1 MLPLRYSQRWRIGG
15 IILLGLV
22 LAATLLPVFGFWPRS
37 AIRMIGSVDKWIH
50 AFMFLFLTVWYSGQ
64 YARPDYWRIG
74 IGLVAFGGVIELI
87 QRSLPFRSGDPA
99 DMAAN
104 VAGIVLGFALAFAGV
119 GGWSMRVEQWLEA
132 RQPDHGQ

>member
-1 MLPLRYSQRWRIGG
+1 MLPLRYSRRWRIGG

-22 LAATLLPVFGFWPRS
+22 LAATILPVFSIWPRQTINTIA
-37 AIRMIGSVDKWIH
+37 AIDKWIH

-74 IGLVAFGGVIELI
+74 IGLAFFGGIIELI
-87 QRSLPFRSGDPA
+87 QRTLPFRSGDPA

-104 VAGIVLGFALAFAGV
+104 IAGIVVGFALAFAGV
-119 GGWSMRVEQWLEA
+119 GGWSVRVEQWLEA
-132 RQPDHGQ
+132 RQMRDE